1 MVLSSATARS
11 HPAVLS
17 HELARSWGALL
28 ETGAYQVA
36 LYLMWVAV
44 DVTEKQLIFSDMQR
58 KPRRGMRRVV
68 GVIPSRIYIVYNID
82 IAVV

>member
-1 MVLSSATARS
+1 LVAPSCDLIGRYASAFDW
-11 HPAVLS
+11 LF
-17 HELARSWGALL
+17 

-58 KPRRGMRRVV
+58 KPRRGVRRVV
-68 GVIPSRIYIVYNID
+68 GVIPSRIYIVYNMD